1 MRTEALDA
9 YYQKVSAQVESIRA
23 GVDWLSCTLARDARS
38 AQEWVRTCQECIIEI
53 SAEGHVLG
61 DFGINGYRGVI
72 AGGSFI
78 GQREDSFFCQ
88 LSGRY
93 AEVYFNRVMRDDLH
107 ISRIDLAVTVQF
119 RVMPQSLGATAYA
132 VASEADRGLSTARRR
147 KIWYMSGSDGGY
159 TLYIG
164 SPSSDQRGRLYNKE
178 VQSGT
183 PEYERTW
190 RYEIVLRNARAMACV
205 ETLLACPVADRLGC
219 CSSLVGGWYQSRG
232 VSVPWKTLAHY
243 AVLPVVAQA
252 PSDAEKKLEWL
263 SKQVKPAVAWL
274 IEAGYGEAVIV
285 ALGIHL

>member
-9 YYQKVSAQVESIRA
+9 YYQKVSDQVESIRA
-23 GVDWLSCTLARDARS
+23 GVDWLSCTLDREAYM
-38 AQEWVRTCQECIIEI
+38 AQAWVGECQRCLIEI
-53 SAEGHVLG
+53 SGEGHQLG
-61 DFGINGYRGVI
+61 DFGINGYRGII

-93 AEVYFNRVMRDDLH
+93 AEIYFDRVMRDDLH
-107 ISRIDLAVTVQF
+107 VSRIDLAVTVQF
-119 RVMPQSLGATAYA
+119 RTMPQGLGATAYA
-132 VASEADRGLSTARRR
+132 VSTEADRGLSSSRRR

-178 VQSGT
+178 IQSGT

-205 ETLLACPVADRLGC
+205 ETLLTCAIGDRLGC
-219 CSSLVGGWYQSRG
+219 CSSLVGQWYQNRG
-232 VSVPWKTLAHY
+232 VRVPWEAASNY
-243 AVLPVVAQA
+243 ALLPIAAQA
-252 PSDAEKKLEWL
+252 PSDAEKKLKWL
-263 SKQVKPAVAWL
+263 SRQVKPAVAWL
-274 IEAGYGEAVIV
+274 IEAGYGEEVNV